1 MALSPCPECNREISD
16 KAEFCP
22 HCGYKLIPEKR
33 PERNLISCPNCKRNI
48 TITSEKCGYCGYR
61 LRNENVTYD
70 DNYEKSGFERFND
83 GLKGCA
89 DDSFKF
95 GCGCTALTI
104 IIGLL
109 LALLFGLI

>member
-1 MALSPCPECNREISD
+1 MALYPCPECKREISD

-22 HCGYKLIPEKR
+22 HCGYKIEKK
-33 PERNLISCPNCKRNI
+33 PERYLISCPNCKRDV
-48 TITSEKCGYCGYR
+48 TSTSQKCGYCGFK
-61 LRNENVTYD
+61 LRNENVIDD
-70 DNYEKSGFERFND
+70 DNDDKSSFERFND

-95 GCGCTALTI
+95 GCGCTALTF